1 MSHREIKDV
10 VNYIVKILKF
20 NLNLIKLSYLFI
32 DFSFPHSGWS
42 VINP

>member
-1 MSHREIKDV
+1 MSHREIKDAV
-10 VNYIVKILKF
+10 YYIVEIFKF

-32 DFSFPHSGWS
+32 NFSFPHSGWS